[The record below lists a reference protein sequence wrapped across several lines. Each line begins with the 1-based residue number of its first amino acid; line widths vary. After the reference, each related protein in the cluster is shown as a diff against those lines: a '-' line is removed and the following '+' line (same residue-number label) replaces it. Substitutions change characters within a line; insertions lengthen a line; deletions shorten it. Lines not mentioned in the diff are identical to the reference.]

1 VLRPVLLSKTV
12 QLILAVFFVLGVQ
25 WDRRNELG
33 DEQSFC
39 VDETADEQELI
50 DVEDAGDD
58 LIIVYLAL
66 TGFGILFGV
75 AVEMAL

>member
-12 QLILAVFFVLGVQ
+12 QLILAAIFVLGVK

-39 VDETADEQELI
+39 VDEPAEEQELI

-66 TGFGILFGV
+66 TAFGILFGV